1 MFKLVVSKRKAGE
14 IQGKRH
20 LTTLVRSIQ
29 INFMCSQIT
38 CEEISKEQSKYI
50 DPVVNST
57 KPFPLVVEK

>member
-1 MFKLVVSKRKAGE
+1 MVKLVVSKRKAGA

-38 CEEISKEQSKYI
+38 CEEISTEKSKYVG
-50 DPVVNST
+50 PVFNST